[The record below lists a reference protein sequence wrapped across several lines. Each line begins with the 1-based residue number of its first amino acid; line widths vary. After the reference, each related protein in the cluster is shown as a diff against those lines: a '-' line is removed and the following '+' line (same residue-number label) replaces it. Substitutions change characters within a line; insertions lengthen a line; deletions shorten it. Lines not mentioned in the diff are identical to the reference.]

1 MRRLVVLLLSAPG
14 WSVVAA
20 GCGSEPGGAA
30 DTLPQIATTST
41 TSTTT
46 TVPDDRR
53 KFYEVESGDRLA
65 DIADRYCVTPQQ
77 IADMNGLEDEGNYLE
92 VGQILELPID
102 VVLVNCSAYTTTST
116 TEPDE

>member
-1 MRRLVVLLLSAPG
+1 MWFLLAWRRCAIGLADDVRPTIRATMRRLVVILVSAVG
-14 WSVVAA
+14 SAVVAPA
-20 GCGSEPGGAA
+20 CGSEPGGAA

-77 IADMNGLEDEGNYLE
+77 IAEINGLEDEGNYL
-92 VGQILELPID
+92 
-102 VVLVNCSAYTTTST
+102 
-116 TEPDE
+116 